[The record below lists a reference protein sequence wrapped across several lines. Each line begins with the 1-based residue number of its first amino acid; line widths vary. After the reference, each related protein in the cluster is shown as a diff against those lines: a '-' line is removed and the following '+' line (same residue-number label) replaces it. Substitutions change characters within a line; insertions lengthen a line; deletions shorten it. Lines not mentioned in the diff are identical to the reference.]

1 MRRRLVVPCILCLG
15 FTLSA
20 CLETRAVSESR
31 SDEIQQDESR
41 IDETVPD
48 QSQADKPQADKPQA
62 DKPQAG
68 NVSPSKEAALVKDAE
83 RVYGIEFDGN
93 AVMAKVISTGCTSS
107 EHFEVV
113 HEVREARCYL
123 TLVRNKPDFCRRAP
137 FAMDVIVPF
146 TPPAACSALPVAFDN
161 EIVEFQDK
169 STPSSTQRQPP
180 GQ

>member
-1 MRRRLVVPCILCLG
+1 MENKLRLQRMCRRLVVPCILCLG

-20 CLETRAVSESR
+20 CVETRAVSESR
-31 SDEIQQDESR
+31 SDEIQLEESGK
-41 IDETVPD
+41 DGTVPD
-48 QSQADKPQADKPQA
+48 KSQINESQADQ
-62 DKPQAG
+62 PQAG
-68 NVSPSKEAALVKDAE
+68 NVSPSKEATRVKDAE
-83 RVYGIEFDGN
+83 RVYGIAFDGN

-113 HEVREARCYL
+113 HEVREAQCYL

-169 STPSSTQRQPP
+169 
-180 GQ
+180 GL